1 MNIIINPERI
11 AWKDIVARPLID
23 RQSLAPMVNDVLTQ
37 VRERGDEALRELTL
51 KFDKVVPES
60 WLTSEQEF
68 NEAEAKL
75 SDNLKNA
82 IRTAKDNIA
91 NAETG

>member
-60 WLTSEQEF
+60 
-68 NEAEAKL
+68 
-75 SDNLKNA
+75 
-82 IRTAKDNIA
+82 
-91 NAETG
+91 